1 MPEPSFLLGC
11 IVAIL
16 VGFSKTGMPGMGF
29 VIVPLM
35 AMAVGDAR
43 HSVGVLLPLLIVG
56 DVWALFYYNRHTQWR
71 IIAAIAPWIVVGL
84 CIGGYLLHII
94 DRAVF
99 GPVLGGLV
107 LAGVLLELARRRFE
121 WRDMPHHPLFAGAM
135 GSVAGVATILGN
147 LAGAFT
153 NLYLL
158 SKGLDKHQFIGSV
171 AWMFF
176 LINASKFPVYLKLDM
191 ITAESLTYDLLLAP
205 AVCAGALLGRRLLPH
220 ISRVL
225 FYRLVMVLATLGA
238 LHLILF

>member
-107 LAGVLLELARRRFE
+107 LAGVLLELARV
-121 WRDMPHHPLFAGAM
+121 FA
-135 GSVAGVATILGN
+135 
-147 LAGAFT
+147 
-153 NLYLL
+153 
-158 SKGLDKHQFIGSV
+158 
-171 AWMFF
+171 
-176 LINASKFPVYLKLDM
+176 
-191 ITAESLTYDLLLAP
+191 
-205 AVCAGALLGRRLLPH
+205 
-220 ISRVL
+220 
-225 FYRLVMVLATLGA
+225 
-238 LHLILF
+238 